1 MFASNTICLEIGRGV
16 SNLMSP
22 FYKPILRARTGS
34 RGIIFGFGE
43 GVKDLTGYL
52 SEGTRVWG

>member
-1 MFASNTICLEIGRGV
+1 
-16 SNLMSP
+16 MSP
-22 FYKPILRARTGS
+22 FYKPIIRARTG

-52 SEGTRVWG
+52 SEGTRVWGQYLL